1 MKPARQRKCK
11 NCGEPYTPWST
22 TQKACSPR
30 CAQSIAQK
38 AAERRRKRETRE
50 ARQRLKTKSDHIK
63 DCQRAFNRYIRAR
76 DRLRGLPC
84 ISCGDPLVKQKRGGM
99 ADCSHYRSVGAA
111 PHLRFNT
118 KNAALSCVKCNRW
131 LSGNAVEY
139 RVGLINR
146 IGVEAVEALE
156 SDNTVKRFDVE
167 YLQRLKKVFNRRA
180 AIRERMYNAR
190 YAG

>member
-1 MKPARQRKCK
+1 
-11 NCGEPYTPWST
+11 
-22 TQKACSPR
+22 
-30 CAQSIAQK
+30 
-38 AAERRRKRETRE
+38 
-50 ARQRLKTKSDHIK
+50 
-63 DCQRAFNRYIRAR
+63 
-76 DRLRGLPC
+76 
-84 ISCGDPLVKQKRGGM
+84 
-99 ADCSHYRSVGAA
+99 
-111 PHLRFNT
+111 
-118 KNAALSCVKCNRW
+118 
-131 LSGNAVEY
+131 VEY